1 MRVSRNRQ
9 DFESGAHGNAL
20 ETAAAEAV
28 SSPIETG
35 VRPVDV
41 QETRPVIEYRLIGA
55 DIQFVAIDLP
65 PGQEMIAEA
74 GAMTS
79 MDENIKFSSIL
90 GDNPESSV
98 VGKVFSAGKRLLA
111 KESFLLT
118 RFQNISDSRSQEVV
132 FAAPYPGQIIP
143 VDLSRCEGVLYC
155 QKGAFLCATR
165 KTRINVTVTKRIAAG
180 LWGGEGFILTKI
192 EGDGIVFVH
201 AGGTIIKKEI
211 DREKLRV
218 ETGSIVCFTQGLD
231 YSVEPITN
239 IKSLLF
245 GGEGCFLTTFKGR
258 GTVYLQSLPFKTLC
272 RRIFQNAPE
281 EFSRAARG

>member
-1 MRVSRNRQ
+1 MRVSRNQ
-9 DFESGAHGNAL
+9 EDFESGVHGSAL
-20 ETAAAEAV
+20 EVAAAEAV
-28 SSPIETG
+28 PTPIETG
-35 VRPVDV
+35 LRPVDV
-41 QETRPVIEYRLIGA
+41 PEGPAIEYRLIGT
-55 DIQFVAIDLP
+55 DIQFVEIDLP

-79 MDENIKFSSIL
+79 MDENIKFSAIL
-90 GDNPESSV
+90 GDNPDSSV
-98 VGKVFSAGKRLLA
+98 VGKFFSAGKRLLA

-118 RFQNISDSRSQEVV
+118 RFQNMSDSESQEVV
-132 FAAPYPGQIIP
+132 FAAPYPGRIIP
-143 VDLSRCEGVLYC
+143 VDLSLCDGVLYC

-165 KTRINVTVTKRIAAG
+165 KTRINVSVTRRIAAG

-201 AGGTIIKKEI
+201 AGGTIIKKEV
-211 DREKLRV
+211 DGRKLRV
-218 ETGSIVCFTQGLD
+218 ETGSVVGFTRGLD

-245 GGEGCFLTTFKGR
+245 GGEGCFLTTFTGN

-272 RRIFQNAPE
+272 RRIFQNTPE
-281 EFSRAARG
+281 DLLRAGRG